1 MLYVI
6 CFLILY
12 IHNIPVDG
20 QFWMRYCTTN
30 ADMWSLNPPE
40 SGPAPFRWISA
51 WNWWISHQF
60 CCHVEGIWWF
70 YDEILRLEIQSMSQN
85 PNWLSFQLSLAY
97 SNLDPCASQRLV
109 IVLATLYTL
118 FLLIPHTPLSRFFFL
133 SIPSLRHNPTQ
144 ADDPYLSRSSFTN
157 SCWSQTLLQYWE
169 SRAMVS

>member
-1 MLYVI
+1 MSAPRKHLDKITTDKMISCCRLVTVKAPWRDRDGHNRSKLVLFCKAQTLFSLWTPGVYIYIVIWYICYMLYV
-6 CFLILY
+6 FLILY

-85 PNWLSFQLSLAY
+85 PNWLSFQLSLA
-97 SNLDPCASQRLV
+97 
-109 IVLATLYTL
+109 
-118 FLLIPHTPLSRFFFL
+118 
-133 SIPSLRHNPTQ
+133 
-144 ADDPYLSRSSFTN
+144 
-157 SCWSQTLLQYWE
+157 LQ
-169 SRAMVS
+169 

>member
-1 MLYVI
+1 MANFEWDTALRMLTCGVW
-6 CFLILY
+6 
-12 IHNIPVDG
+12 IPRKVDLHLLG
-20 QFWMRYCTTN
+20 GSLHEIDGYPTNFVAMLREYDDFMMRFCG
-30 ADMWSLNPPE
+30 WKFNPCPKIPIGCP
-40 SGPAPFRWISA
+40 S
-51 WNWWISHQF
+51 N
-60 CCHVEGIWWF
+60 C
-70 YDEILRLEIQSMSQN
+70 L
-85 PNWLSFQLSLAY
+85 WLY